1 MGAGAKTTNNMK
13 EELFTT
19 TELTSFGEYLLSA
32 QRLETLFPGT
42 DPAGVY
48 HSDIENWKAKVG
60 GAGVEMGGESNT
72 TGFNSKTGSI
82 ADLYA
87 AYLYAGEG
95 EEKFKRLAHEPG
107 VEFYNHIKTVVVNE
121 MNRRLKAAFAQWL
134 QIIQPDLS
142 AWQQSK

>member
-1 MGAGAKTTNNMK
+1 MK
-13 EELFTT
+13 NPEFYTEAELVT
-19 TELTSFGEYLLSA
+19 FGEYLLSEER
-32 QRLETLFPGT
+32 QKTIHTG
-42 DPAGVY
+42 DKKGVY
-48 HSDIENWKAKVG
+48 HPDIENWKAKVG
-60 GAGVEMGGESNT
+60 GAGVEMGEEVAHIAAHGIKS
-72 TGFNSKTGSI
+72 GSM